1 MSIIGIEGNSFS
13 GKSELSR
20 LLSLDGYSIVEEPS
34 YYVDSFPPPP
44 YNLDSAKKNLLF
56 FSDVE
61 KARSED
67 ALEQVASGRNVVM
80 DRTLWT
86 YILYEYVLLKRFPEK
101 PNVFYYSLD
110 LFEKL
115 SENKD
120 IVIPNI
126 LLCLTPGSD
135 SVLRQRI
142 LQRRPTGIDFLN
154 EWETTQLIGSAL
166 EEIIGVYGPENS
178 MKIINNE
185 TTEYLVSSGKI
196 FLDNVS
202 PKDLQTTE
210 IFEVLRNIVDI

>member
-1 MSIIGIEGNSFS
+1 MSIVGIEGNSFS

-20 LLSLDGYSIVEEPS
+20 LLSLEGYSIVKEPS
-34 YYVDSFPPPP
+34 YYVDSFPSLPHDW
-44 YNLDSAKKNLLF
+44 DSAKKNLLF

-110 LFEKL
+110 LFERL
-115 SENKD
+115 SENED

-142 LQRRPTGIDFLN
+142 LQRRPASIDFLN
-154 EWETTQLIGSAL
+154 EWETTQLMDSAL

-185 TTEYLVSSGKI
+185 TTEHLVSSGKN
-196 FLDNVS
+196 FLANAS
-202 PKDLQTTE
+202 PKDFKTSE
-210 IFEVLRNIVDI
+210 IFEILRNIVEV